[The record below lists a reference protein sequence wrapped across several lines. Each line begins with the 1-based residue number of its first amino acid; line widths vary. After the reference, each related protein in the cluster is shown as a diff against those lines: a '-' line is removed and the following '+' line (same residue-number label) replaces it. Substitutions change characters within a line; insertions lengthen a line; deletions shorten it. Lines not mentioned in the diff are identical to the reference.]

1 MNILI
6 IGCGK
11 VGSELAALFDRR
23 GHDVSVVDRREEK
36 FEDLPGDFGGF
47 TTVGVPIDQDV
58 LKKAGIETCDAV
70 CAVTTDDNL
79 NIMAAQL
86 AKEVFNVP
94 RVFAR
99 ISDVDKVDVFRGFGI
114 HTVCP
119 TRLTVEAACAAIED
133 VNEQDSL
140 TIDRNRVS
148 FTTMDMPPE
157 FVGKVPSDIELEP
170 DEILFAIIRE
180 NGLFLLYNGQVITL
194 GEKDRLVFA
203 KKA

>member
-6 IGCGK
+6 IGCGR
-11 VGSELAALFDRR
+11 VGSDLAALFDKR
-23 GHDVSVVDRREEK
+23 GHDVSVVDRREES
-36 FEDLPGDFGGF
+36 FDSLPGDFGGF
-47 TTVGVPIDQDV
+47 TTVGVPIDQDI

-70 CAVTTDDNL
+70 CAVTQDDNL

-86 AKEVFNVP
+86 AEEVYKVP

-119 TRLTVEAACAAIED
+119 TRLTVQAAVAAIED
-133 VNEQDSL
+133 VNEEAEL
-140 TIDRNRVS
+140 YIDRNAVH

-157 FVGKVPSDIELEP
+157 FVGKQPSEIELEP

-180 NGLFLLYNGQVITL
+180 NGAFLLYNGQVITL

-203 KKA
+203 KKS

>member
-6 IGCGK
+6 IGCGC
-11 VGSELAALFDRR
+11 VGSELAALFDKR
-23 GHDVSVVDRREEK
+23 GHDVSVVDRREES
-36 FEDLPGDFGGF
+36 FDSLPGDFGGF
-47 TTVGVPIDQDV
+47 TTVGVPIDQDI

-70 CAVTTDDNL
+70 CAVTQDDNL

-86 AKEVFNVP
+86 AEEIYKVP

-119 TRLTVEAACAAIED
+119 TRLTVQAAVAAIED
-133 VNEQDSL
+133 VNEEAEL
-140 TIDRNRVS
+140 YIDRNAVH
-148 FTTMDMPPE
+148 FTTMDMLPE
-157 FVGKVPSDIELEP
+157 FVGKQPSEIELEP

-180 NGLFLLYNGQVITL
+180 NGAFLLYNGQVITL

-203 KKA
+203 KKS

>member
-6 IGCGK
+6 IGCEK
-11 VGSELAALFDRR
+11 VGSELAAVLDKR
-23 GHDVSVVDRREEK
+23 GHDVSVVDRLEES
-36 FEDLPGDFGGF
+36 FDRLPGDFGGF
-47 TTVGVPIDQDV
+47 TTAGVPIDQEI

-86 AKEVFNVP
+86 AEEIFKVP

-119 TRLTVEAACAAIED
+119 TRLTVEAALAAIED
-133 VNEQDSL
+133 VSEETQLS
-140 TIDRNRVS
+140 IQRNVVRFV
-148 FTTMDMPPE
+148 TMDMPQE
-157 FVGKVPSDIELEP
+157 FVGMLPQDIELE
-170 DEILFAIIRE
+170 EGESLFAIIRP
-180 NGLFLLYNGQVITL
+180 NGLFLLYTGQVITL
-194 GEKDRLVFA
+194 GEKDKLVFA
-203 KKA
+203 KKS

>member
-1 MNILI
+1 MNIMI
-6 IGCGK
+6 IGCGR

-23 GHDVSVVDRREEK
+23 GHDVSVVDRREDS
-36 FEDLPGDFGGF
+36 FDMLPEDFGGF
-47 TTVGVPIDQDV
+47 TTVGVPIDQDI

-86 AKEVFNVP
+86 AEEIYKIP

-99 ISDVDKVDVFRGFGI
+99 ISDVDKVDVFQGFGI

-133 VNEQDSL
+133 ANEEAELYIQ
-140 TIDRNRVS
+140 RNAVH

-157 FVGKVPSDIELEP
+157 FVGKQPAEIELEP

-180 NGLFLLYNGQVITL
+180 NGAFLLYNGQVITL

-203 KKA
+203 KKT

>member
-6 IGCGK
+6 IGCGS
-11 VGSELAALFDRR
+11 VGSELAALFDKR
-23 GHDVSVVDRREEK
+23 GHDVSVVDRREES
-36 FEDLPGDFGGF
+36 FELLPGDFGGF
-47 TTVGVPIDQDV
+47 TTVGVPIDQDI

-70 CAVTTDDNL
+70 CAVTQDDNL

-86 AKEVFNVP
+86 AEGIYKVP

-119 TRLTVEAACAAIED
+119 TRLTVQAAIAAIED
-133 VNEQDSL
+133 VNEEAEL
-140 TIDRNRVS
+140 YIDRNPVH

-157 FVGKVPSDIELEP
+157 FVGMQPSDIELEP

-180 NGLFLLYNGQVITL
+180 NGAFLLYNGQVITL

-203 KKA
+203 KKS

>member
-1 MNILI
+1 MNIVIL
-6 IGCGK
+6 GCGR
-11 VGSELAALFDRR
+11 VGSELAALFDKR
-23 GHDVSVVDRREEK
+23 GHDVSVVDRRAES
-36 FEDLPGDFGGF
+36 FDSLPGDFSGF
-47 TTVGVPIDQDV
+47 TTAGVPIDQDI

-86 AKEVFNVP
+86 AEEIFKVP

-133 VNEQDSL
+133 VNEQTSVNL
-140 TIDRNRVS
+140 CHNTVN

-157 FVGKVPSDIELEP
+157 FVGKQPADIELET
-170 DEILFAIIRE
+170 DEVLFAIIRE
-180 NGLFLLYNGQVITL
+180 NGTFLLYNGQVITL
-194 GEKDRLVFA
+194 GEKDKLVFA
-203 KKA
+203 KKP

>member
-6 IGCGK
+6 IGCGR

-23 GHDVSVVDRREEK
+23 GHDVSVVDRRSEN
-36 FEDLPGDFGGF
+36 FDRLPGDFGGF
-47 TTVGVPIDQDV
+47 TTVGVPIDQDI
-58 LKKAGIETCDAV
+58 LRKAGIETCDAV

-86 AKEVFNVP
+86 AEEVFKVP

-119 TRLTVEAACAAIED
+119 TRLTVDAACAAIED
-133 VNEQDSL
+133 VNEQATL
-140 TIDRNRVS
+140 NIDHNTVN

-157 FVGKVPSDIELEP
+157 FVGKQPSEIELEP
-170 DEILFAIIRE
+170 DEILFAIIRA
-180 NGLFLLYNGQVITL
+180 NGTFQLYNGQVITL
-194 GEKDRLVFA
+194 GETDRLVFA